1 MRRSV
6 QKVSFLDSGFSI
18 VLLGIMSKE
27 IFKRERGE
35 REALVRG
42 NERIIRLP
50 LSFDLSNPM
59 DGNRSSKALV
69 TLFPWN
75 FRTDSTF

>member
-1 MRRSV
+1 MMRSV

-42 NERIIRLP
+42 R
-50 LSFDLSNPM
+50 
-59 DGNRSSKALV
+59 
-69 TLFPWN
+69 
-75 FRTDSTF
+75 